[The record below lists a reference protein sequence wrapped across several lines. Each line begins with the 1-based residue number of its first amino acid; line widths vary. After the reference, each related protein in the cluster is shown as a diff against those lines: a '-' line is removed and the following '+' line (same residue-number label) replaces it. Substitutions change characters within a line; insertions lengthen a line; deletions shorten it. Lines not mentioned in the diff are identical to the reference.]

1 MAVKKKGLGRGLEA
15 LMGVSEPAA
24 TPAKKEEKT
33 ISKTPENGV
42 VELKIAL
49 VEPNR
54 EQPRKQFDEEKL
66 QILADSIKTHGV
78 IQPILV
84 KEREKGYYMIIAG
97 ERRWRAAKLA
107 GLKTIPAVVKN
118 LEEQKVMEVALVE
131 NLQREDLNPID
142 TANGYRFLAEKFNL
156 TQEEIS
162 ARVGKSRSAIANT
175 LRLLTLPEFVQDK
188 LFDGTLTEGHARSLI
203 GLSEKDAL
211 AIAEKIIGDGLSVRA
226 TEEMIRRLKK
236 PAAQKPVPEKNVHH
250 RAVEK
255 NLSKK
260 FGTKV
265 QLLLG
270 AKKGKIVIEYYDDE
284 QLNQILE
291 KIGE

>member
-1 MAVKKKGLGRGLEA
+1 MAAKKKGLGRGLDS
-15 LMGVSEPAA
+15 LLGVSEPVTVTAEA
-24 TPAKKEEKT
+24 SKSAPE
-33 ISKTPENGV
+33 KTPESGV

-66 QILADSIKTHGV
+66 QVLSESIRTHGV

-97 ERRWRAAKLA
+97 ERRWRAAKMA
-107 GLKTIPAVVKN
+107 GLKTIPAVIKN
-118 LEEQKVMEVALVE
+118 LEEQKIMEVALVE

-188 LFDGTLTEGHARSLI
+188 LFDGTLSEGHARSLI
-203 GLSEKDAL
+203 GLSQKDAL
-211 AIAEKIIGDGLSVRA
+211 AVAEKIIAEGLSVRA
-226 TEEMIRRLKK
+226 TEAMIRRLKNPTTK
-236 PAAQKPVPEKNVHH
+236 KEPLKKSIHH

-255 NLSKK
+255 DLAKK
-260 FGTKV
+260 LGTKV
-265 QLLLG
+265 QLLPG
-270 AKKGKIVIEYYDDE
+270 PKKGKIVIEYYSDDE
-284 QLNQILE
+284 LNQILE
-291 KIGE
+291 KIGK

>member
-1 MAVKKKGLGRGLEA
+1 MAVKKMGLGRGLEA
-15 LMGVSEPAA
+15 LMGVSEPVT
-24 TPAKKEEKT
+24 TPVKKEEKPVE
-33 ISKTPENGV
+33 KTPENGV

-142 TANGYRFLAEKFNL
+142 TAKGYQFLAEKFNL

-188 LFDGTLTEGHARSLI
+188 LFDGALTEGHARSLI

-211 AIAEKIIGDGLSVRA
+211 AIAEKIIADGLSVRA
-226 TEEMIRRLKK
+226 TEELIRRLKK
-236 PAAQKPVPEKNVHH
+236 PTTQKTSPEKNVHH

-270 AKKGKIVIEYYDDE
+270 AKKGKIVIEYYDDD

-291 KIGE
+291 KMGD